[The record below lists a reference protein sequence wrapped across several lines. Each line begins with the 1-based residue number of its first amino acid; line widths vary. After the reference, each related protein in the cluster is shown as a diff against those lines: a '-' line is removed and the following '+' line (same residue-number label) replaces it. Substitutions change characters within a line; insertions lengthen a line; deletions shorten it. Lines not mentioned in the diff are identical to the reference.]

1 MTKDDASCI
10 ILSLNYYRFLYTVI
24 FVVMNSASAA
34 LFFGENMM
42 IDRSHNMLYADWYI
56 KFVCSTAVCFKQP
69 LSILLNLFNSFPSY
83 CRLIAKS
90 EDTHQ
95 QKYNRTF
102 SKCMLFATKY
112 LLDLDV
118 RGGSIDIAYHLYRLS
133 KSRLKIKFILQNDTI
148 GSVRN

>member
-1 MTKDDASCI
+1 MQID
-10 ILSLNYYRFLYTVI
+10 ILSLCAQL
-24 FVVMNSASAA
+24 
-34 LFFGENMM
+34 LF
-42 IDRSHNMLYADWYI
+42 
-56 KFVCSTAVCFKQP
+56 CSKQP

-148 GSVRN
+148 GSVRK